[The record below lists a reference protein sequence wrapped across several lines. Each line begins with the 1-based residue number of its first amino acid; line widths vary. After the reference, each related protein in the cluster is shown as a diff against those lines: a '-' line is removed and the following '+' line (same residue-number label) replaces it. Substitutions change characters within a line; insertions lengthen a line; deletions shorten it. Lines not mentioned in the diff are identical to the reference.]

1 MEWFENWFE
10 TSYYHTLYKNRDES
24 EAQKFIERVVKQL
37 DLKTGAKVLDLACG
51 RGRHSQILAQLGFHV
66 TGADLS
72 KNSIQHAK
80 THISEEVEFIVHD
93 MREPLKK
100 SFDAV
105 FNLFTSFGYF
115 DHVSDNL
122 KVLKSVRSEL
132 NPQGSFILDFL
143 NSRHAIETMVP
154 TEEKL
159 IDGCHFHI
167 NRYVEDGII
176 VKKIRVIDPKNKV
189 DTQYFEKVN
198 AFSFDDLSKML
209 DMAGFKVVD
218 VWGDYKLNK
227 FEEKSASER
236 CIFYCQPKL

>member
-1 MEWFENWFE
+1 VEWFENWFE
-10 TSYYHTLYKNRDES
+10 TSYYHILYKNRDES

-51 RGRHSQILAQLGFHV
+51 RGRHSQILAQLGFQV

-80 THISEEVEFIVHD
+80 THIFEEVEFIVHD

-143 NSRHAIETMVP
+143 NSQHAIEKMIP
-154 TEEKL
+154 SEEKR
-159 IDGCHFHI
+159 IDECKFLI
-167 NRYVEDGII
+167 NRYVEDEVI
-176 VKKIRVIDPKNKV
+176 VKKIRVIDPQNKV
-189 DTQYFEKVN
+189 DNQYFEKVN
-198 AFSFDDLSKML
+198 AFSFEDLSKML
-209 DMAGFKVVD
+209 DIAGFQVVD

-227 FEEKSASER
+227 FEENSSER
-236 CIFYCQPKL
+236 CIFYCQPKV